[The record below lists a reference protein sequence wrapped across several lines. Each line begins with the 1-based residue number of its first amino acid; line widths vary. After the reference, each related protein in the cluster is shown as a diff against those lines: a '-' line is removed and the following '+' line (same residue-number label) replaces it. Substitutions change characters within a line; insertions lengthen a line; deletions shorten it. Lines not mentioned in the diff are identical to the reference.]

1 MTTDD
6 SDDSDAPTA
15 APVKADSDHAL
26 VRWCAM
32 LMLEGLTESEVKRRL
47 IESSLMHSR
56 PSPDR
61 LRRLLRRATIE
72 LDSMTDVVLARAELH
87 DTDWLRLD
95 SYLRRRKVLD
105 GLEAVF
111 DAAVDGADTV
121 SQMGQA
127 AFIGQGVVKAQDSL
141 DGFTGAKAAKPHV
154 VVQVNYDPLEQMR
167 AIIQSE
173 VKVIRKTSETPLLG
187 EPQVEVDGADDEPSD
202 EAASAASEEE

>member
-1 MTTDD
+1 MTTED
-6 SDDSDAPTA
+6 SDESEPPTTVPA
-15 APVKADSDHAL
+15 KVDEDHAL

-47 IESSLMHSR
+47 IESSLLHSR

-61 LRRLLRRATIE
+61 LRRPLRRAAIE

-105 GLEAVF
+105 GLEEVF
-111 DAAVDGADTV
+111 DRAVDEAD
-121 SQMGQA
+121 SIGQMGQA
-127 AFIGQGVVKAQDSL
+127 AFIGQGVVKAQESL
-141 DGFTGAKAAKPHV
+141 DSFTGAKQAKPHV
-154 VVQVNYDPLEQMR
+154 VVQVNYDPVDQMR

-173 VKVIRKTSETPLLG
+173 VKVEQVEGESPPLLG
-187 EPQVEVDGADDEPSD
+187 EPVRPDSD
-202 EAASAASEEE
+202 EGESDTESAPDEEE